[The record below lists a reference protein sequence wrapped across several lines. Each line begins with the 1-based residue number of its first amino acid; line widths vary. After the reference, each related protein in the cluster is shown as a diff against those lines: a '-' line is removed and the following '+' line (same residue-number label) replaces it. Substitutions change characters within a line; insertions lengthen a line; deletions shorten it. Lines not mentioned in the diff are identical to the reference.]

1 MTTMWTRLRSFDRG
15 VRLLMFNQLTINAAF
30 FMLMPYLAFHLTESV
45 GMAVWAV
52 GLVLGTRNLC
62 QQGMFLIGGGLADV
76 FGYKAAIMAGCV
88 LRTVGFAALGFADSL
103 IVLLLASAATGFAG
117 ALFNPAVRAYLAQA
131 AGERRVE
138 AFALFN
144 VFYQV
149 GSLAGPLVGMALIAV
164 DFSLVAVVAA
174 ALFLVLTVLQALAL
188 PRRGRAGGESADV
201 RPPGV
206 LADTRKVFA
215 DTRFLVISLAMAGS
229 YVLGFQ
235 VYLALPLATRQAVIA
250 GGLDAV
256 HGQVAVAALFVVSA
270 LVTIAGQ
277 VRLASWVQRRW
288 GPEQALPGG
297 VLIMAAAF
305 LPMLLSP
312 VAVDAARGIG
322 SPLLALAVVTAPGT
336 VTVGLLGLGT
346 MLAYP
351 FEMDT
356 VVRLAGKG
364 SVALHYGLYN
374 TVSGIGITVGNLVVG
389 AGLDADPPV
398 SAAVVWLCLAGFG
411 AVCALVVWL
420 LGRAG
425 WYAAPPVEREPTG
438 PTRG

>member
-1 MTTMWTRLRSFDRG
+1 M
-15 VRLLMFNQLTINAAF
+15 VNQLTINAAF

-62 QQGMFLIGGGLADV
+62 QQGMFLLGGGLADV
-76 FGYKAAIMAGCV
+76 FGYKAAIMAGCI
-88 LRTVGFAALGFADSL
+88 LRTAGFAALGFADSL
-103 IVLLLASAATGFAG
+103 VVLLLASAATGFAG
-117 ALFNPAVRAYLAQA
+117 ALFNPAVRSYLAQA
-131 AGERRVE
+131 AGERRME

-164 DFSLVAVVAA
+164 DFSLVAAVAA

-188 PRRGRAGGESADV
+188 PSCGREGTQSADIGS
-201 RPPGV
+201 PGV
-206 LADTRKVFA
+206 LADVRAVFA
-215 DTRFLVISLAMAGS
+215 NGRFLVIAVAMAGS

-235 VYLALPLATRQAVIA
+235 VYLALPLATQEAVVAAGLGTDRGQIA
-250 GGLDAV
+250 V
-256 HGQVAVAALFVVSA
+256 TALFVVSA
-270 LVTIAGQ
+270 LVAIAGQ
-277 VRLASWVQRRW
+277 VRLTSWVQRRW

-297 VLIMAAAF
+297 VLIMAVAF

-312 VAVDAARGIG
+312 VAVDMARDLA
-322 SPLLALAVVTAPGT
+322 SPFLALAVVTAPGAI
-336 VTVGLLGLGT
+336 TVGLLGLGT

-356 VVRLAGKG
+356 VVRLAGNG

-374 TVSGIGITVGNLVVG
+374 TVSGIGITVGNLLVGVSLG
-389 AGLDADPPV
+389 AGP
-398 SAAVVWLCLAGFG
+398 SASATSVWLCLTGLG
-411 AVCALVVWL
+411 AVCAVVAGF

-425 WYAAPPVEREPTG
+425 WFSGLPAQREPAG
-438 PTRG
+438 GARG